1 MIDLHAHILP
11 AIDDGPKTAKEAAAL
26 VKELAAQGVRVIVA
40 TPHYLPY
47 RESVDSFL
55 KRRDT
60 AAEKLRQELSD
71 FPDAPKIILGSEVL
85 FNSSIFNDPDLYKL
99 CIQGTNKLLLEFPY
113 STALTKRLLQHMI
126 RFSAEKE
133 IVPVLAHIERY
144 NKLFFPKGA
153 IEQLLDHDCL
163 LQISCDAI
171 LSLRL
176 RFRIKSLLKR
186 EMLHAIG
193 SDTHN
198 LTTRPPRW
206 TASLEKLEKACDKKY
221 FKSLL
226 TSQKIWQ

>member
-1 MIDLHAHILP
+1 MIDLHTHILP

-47 RESVDSFL
+47 RESIDSFL
-55 KRRDT
+55 KRRDA
-60 AAEKLRQELSD
+60 AAEKLRKELSD
-71 FPDAPKIILGSEVL
+71 FPEAPQIILGSEVL
-85 FNSSIFNDPDLYKL
+85 FNSSILNDPKLHKL
-99 CIQGTNKLLLEFPY
+99 CIQGTNKLLIEFSY
-113 STALTKRLLQHMI
+113 STALTNRLLQHMV

-144 NKLFFPKGA
+144 KNLLFPKGA

-176 RFRIKSLLKR
+176 RFKIKSLLKK
-186 EMLHAIG
+186 EMIHAIG

-206 TASLEKLEKACDKKY
+206 TESLEKLEKVCDKKY
-221 FKSLL
+221 LKSLL